1 MNLHVLQVDD
11 KAHLDESHDYPEG
24 LFVTDGEIHLLVDG
38 KAIAKS
44 LGGITGE
51 RPSRPQPAS
60 VPIAAG
66 GTPALQG
73 GTHESARA
81 AGR

>member
-38 KAIAKS
+38 KAIA
-44 LGGITGE
+44 
-51 RPSRPQPAS
+51 
-60 VPIAAG
+60 VNAG
-66 GTPALQG
+66 GLYIVPPGALHSVAEG
-73 GTHESARA
+73 SNGTLVIFQ
-81 AGR
+81 